1 MTNEQVLIIILII
14 LNLLS
19 FVIGLVLGRLWSMS
33 GVSTLVDKPKSFLKE
48 SKNQIK
54 SAVSIDE
61 TVFVTDIKTDNM
73 IKKYDSLG
81 EIKTSNENISTS
93 VDKLKKMKG

>member
-19 FVIGLVLGRLWSMS
+19 FVIGLVLGRLWLIS
-33 GVSTLVDKPKSFLKE
+33 GVSSLVDKPKSFLKE
-48 SKNQIK
+48 SKNEIK
-54 SAVSIDE
+54 STVSIDE

-81 EIKTSNENISTS
+81 EIQTSNENISTS